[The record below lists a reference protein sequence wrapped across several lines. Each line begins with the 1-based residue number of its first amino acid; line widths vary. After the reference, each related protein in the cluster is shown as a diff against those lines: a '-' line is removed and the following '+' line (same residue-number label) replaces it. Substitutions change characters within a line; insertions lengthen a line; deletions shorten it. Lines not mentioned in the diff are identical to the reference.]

1 MIEIAKIVKPQG
13 IKGEVKALALTNVLA
28 VFDLV
33 KNCVI
38 GNETMQIEKLSIRQ
52 GFLYIKFKGINT
64 RNDAEL
70 LRNKVIKIDKELL
83 EKAKGDELLVD
94 DLIGMALYDDQ
105 NNFVGQIMAVEN
117 YGATDILV
125 LEKEGRTVDV
135 PFLNEV
141 FMQKGDKIVVNSE
154 KFKEVAQW

>member
-1 MIEIAKIVKPQG
+1 M
-13 IKGEVKALALTNVLA
+13 
-28 VFDLV
+28 
-33 KNCVI
+33 
-38 GNETMQIEKLSIRQ
+38 
-52 GFLYIKFKGINT
+52 
-64 RNDAEL
+64 
-70 LRNKVIKIDKELL
+70 
-83 EKAKGDELLVD
+83 VD

-154 KFKEVAQW
+154 KFKEVAQ